1 MILFS
6 KDVAC
11 GNSADKTDERGVSV
25 VRLGRSPTLEHS
37 CGALVAPELGKLPPG
52 PQAVPCWLF
61 WSVGHI
67 CPALLDIY

>member
-25 VRLGRSPTLEHS
+25 
-37 CGALVAPELGKLPPG
+37 GALPLSILVALWWPLSSGNSLQGLRQRPVG
-52 PQAVPCWLF
+52 LFWLF
-61 WSVGHI
+61 
-67 CPALLDIY
+67 